1 MFTGTKEEM
10 TAPTPPPGELHLP
23 VDAGL
28 VVRAVIVVESP
39 GKVRAKDPVLHGEV
53 AEL

>member
-23 VDAGL
+23 V
-28 VVRAVIVVESP
+28 VIVVESP